1 MEMTAGG
8 LVAVSDKMGGGQ
20 GSARKLQ
27 SDAVGEMEGQTQTEE
42 ERDERRQ
49 EGVMEAWES
58 DRKKKMSSKH
68 IQDKTVTEGDLM
80 LYCGP

>member
-1 MEMTAGG
+1 MLVCPLRYRLMEMTAGG
-8 LVAVSDKMGGGQ
+8 LVSVSDKMGGGQ

-49 EGVMEAWES
+49 EGVMEA
-58 DRKKKMSSKH
+58 
-68 IQDKTVTEGDLM
+68 
-80 LYCGP
+80 

>member
-1 MEMTAGG
+1 MPWTYFSRVYILLVCPLRYRLMEMTAGG
-8 LVAVSDKMGGGQ
+8 LVSVSDKMGGGQ

-49 EGVMEAWES
+49 EGVMEA
-58 DRKKKMSSKH
+58 
-68 IQDKTVTEGDLM
+68 
-80 LYCGP
+80 